1 VRRVRRT
8 GRAVRALAGV
18 GRWTYKELLRG
29 GGKGG
34 LLRRGAHVLGHVD
47 EVRLPGLLVELGLEG
62 GEEGIARHWS
72 AVGRVA
78 VLAGG
83 RGEGGGIQPG

>member
-1 VRRVRRT
+1 VV
-8 GRAVRALAGV
+8 
-18 GRWTYKELLRG
+18 RWTYKEFLRG

-34 LLRRGAHVLGHVD
+34 LLRRGPHVLGHVD
-47 EVRLPGLLVELGLEG
+47 EVRLSGLLVKLGLER

-72 AVGRVA
+72 AAGRVA
-78 VLAGG
+78 LLAGG